1 MNMDSWIIV
10 ADERRIGGML
20 GAARAVSQQVTAVVV
35 GNADLVQKAASSGFD
50 KVLAFETSEDI
61 PPEALASA
69 VASTAAQYLPR
80 LTLCNDGPSARIIAG
95 AVAGALDASVV
106 GSVVELK
113 TVDDTIVLSQEI
125 ANGKAL
131 EDVSITG
138 NAVVIFTGA
147 DVDVAA
153 SDKAPIEAVAFEP
166 TSDRIVGT
174 AEAGGSGLANSL
186 RVVGVGMGIQSKD
199 DLQITD
205 GLANA
210 LGAEIACTL
219 PACDDMHWYPS
230 DRVLGSSHNQAA
242 PELYIA
248 VGISGSP
255 NHTSGF
261 RDAKV
266 VVSINNNP
274 EAEIFHCSKYGIVG
288 DLYKV
293 VPALTAALS

>member
-1 MNMDSWIIV
+1 MDSWIV
-10 ADERRIGGML
+10 VVDERRIGGML
-20 GAARAVSQQVTAVVV
+20 TAAHEVSGNVTAVVV
-35 GNADLVQKAASSGFD
+35 GSPELAQEVARYSFD
-50 KVLAFETSEDI
+50 KVLLFKTGEDV
-61 PPEALASA
+61 PAEALASA
-69 VASTAAQYLPR
+69 VSSIAVQQSPDLV
-80 LTLCNDGPSARIIAG
+80 LCNDAPAARIIAG
-95 AVAGALDASVV
+95 AVAGDLHAAVV
-106 GSVVELK
+106 GSVVEVK
-113 TVDDTIVLSQEI
+113 TSGSAIELSREI

-131 EDVSITG
+131 EDVLVTG
-138 NAVVIFTGA
+138 KVLALFAGA
-147 DVDVAA
+147 DVDVATD
-153 SDKAPIEAVAFEP
+153 SSAPIEEVAFEP
-166 TSDRIVGT
+166 TNDRIVGM

-186 RVVGVGMGIQSKD
+186 RVVGVGMGVQCKE

-205 GLANA
+205 SLVQA
-210 LGAEIACTL
+210 LGAEVACTL
-219 PACDDMHWYPS
+219 PACDDMHWYTP

-293 VPALTAALS
+293 VPALAAALS

>member
-1 MNMDSWIIV
+1 MGMNSWIV
-10 ADERRIGGML
+10 VSDGRRIGGML
-20 GAARAVSQQVTAVVV
+20 TAARTVSQQVSAVVV
-35 GNADLVQKAASSGFD
+35 GNAELVQTTAQIGFD
-50 KVLAFETSEDI
+50 KVLAFETNGDV
-61 PPEALASA
+61 PAEAYASA
-69 VASTAAQYLPR
+69 VANIAAEQTPDLV
-80 LTLCNDGPSARIIAG
+80 LCNDAPSSRIIAG
-95 AVAGALDASVV
+95 AIAGALDAAVV
-106 GSVVELK
+106 ASVVEIKDNNGSL
-113 TVDDTIVLSQEI
+113 ILSSEI
-125 ANGKAL
+125 ANAKAL
-131 EDVSITG
+131 EDVSVSG
-138 NAVVIFTGA
+138 KAVVLFSGP
-147 DVDVAA
+147 DVDMAA
-153 SDKAPIEAVAFEP
+153 SSPAPIETIAAQP
-166 TSDRIVGT
+166 TDDRIVGT
-174 AEAGGSGLANSL
+174 AEAGGTGLASCL